1 MLIIKDYGLVE
12 STDMVKKWLKM
23 RNIKILDILLR
34 GYVL

>member
-12 STDMVKKWLKM
+12 STDMDKKWLKM
-23 RNIKILDILLR
+23 RNIKVLDILLR